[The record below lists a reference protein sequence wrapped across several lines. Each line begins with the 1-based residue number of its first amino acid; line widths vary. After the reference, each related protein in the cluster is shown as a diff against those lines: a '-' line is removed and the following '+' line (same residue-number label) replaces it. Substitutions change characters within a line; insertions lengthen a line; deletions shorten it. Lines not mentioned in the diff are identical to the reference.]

1 MIDEE
6 PHTSIDFLGYFRL
19 GDLVSSLMLSV
30 SVKHNV
36 IFMWLT
42 NSYRAAFFF
51 FFFKLFSDTDMV
63 LRKEKGVFHEQIL
76 ILWQPL

>member
-51 FFFKLFSDTDMV
+51 FFSFSSYS
-63 LRKEKGVFHEQIL
+63 QIQTWCL
-76 ILWQPL
+76 GKKRECSMNKY

>member
-30 SVKHNV
+30 SVKHNIV
-36 IFMWLT
+36 IFMWLLT

-51 FFFKLFSDTDMV
+51 FSFSSYSQIQTWC
-63 LRKEKGVFHEQIL
+63 LGKGSV
-76 ILWQPL
+76 P